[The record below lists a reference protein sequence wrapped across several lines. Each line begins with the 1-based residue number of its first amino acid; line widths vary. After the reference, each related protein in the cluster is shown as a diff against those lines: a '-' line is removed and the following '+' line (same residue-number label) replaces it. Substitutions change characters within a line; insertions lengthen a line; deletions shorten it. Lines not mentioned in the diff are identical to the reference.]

1 MSAQLNI
8 FHNTIHLKGESLSDA
23 LAKAVMQNHKV
34 YVVMQYKKMATP
46 SQVHGYFPASV
57 PFTSIRRAMNTLTL
71 EGKLEKT
78 LMMRD
83 GPMGKPEH
91 VWRLVW

>member
-1 MSAQLNI
+1 
-8 FHNTIHLKGESLSDA
+8 
-23 LAKAVMQNHKV
+23 
-34 YVVMQYKKMATP
+34 
-46 SQVHGYFPASV
+46 
-57 PFTSIRRAMNTLTL
+57 MNTLTL

-91 VWRLVW
+91 VWKLVW